1 MKLFS
6 KIATVLAGFSLAL
19 GVGVAAMTRVEKN
32 PTRVEAAAPADW
44 EQCSSLSSFS
54 AGDLIIIATNDGSHY
69 FNGATKSG
77 PHWDA
82 TTLSASSPA
91 SNDSAGVIEL
101 VTTGTANKY
110 KLKIVGGANADKYV
124 TATKA
129 ASKGSAISNS
139 DDYGWTFALNAT
151 NYFTLTYGN
160 SGAAAGFCSYSNS
173 DFRSYASYSSGQYVT
188 IYKYAASSASLSSIA
203 ISGTMTKTTYTTA
216 EDWDPTGLTVTGTY
230 SDSSTKNLTAGATF
244 SYYNSENVEKATPKL
259 FGECSNQTLKVVA
272 HYPGVSDTAK
282 YTASSAIT
290 ITKAAEYELVTDATK
305 LTKGTTLM
313 IVGTGVLSS
322 VTYTE
327 AMVASRTT
335 ANGAFSSNTSVT
347 LSDGFNGGSVATSA
361 NATIFTL
368 DGAAGAWK
376 IKNGDNQLGFTG
388 TSNNNIQFN
397 ENQTD
402 TFTISSVSGE
412 TYVTINSNNQSGRG
426 LRFNIANNKGYFS
439 NYGSGN
445 NNPVYL
451 FANIAEATFG
461 TIDHISI
468 ATEPQTSFHSGST
481 YSASGMVVVAWDGA
495 DETTANSKVLNA
507 SDYSLKIDGA
517 AITSDVTVFGDSDIG
532 PHTITVTHTENA
544 HDYTDTYS
552 LYVYASATYEK
563 VTTEPANWAGD
574 YLIVADIP
582 ADGSKVEAGTYAMR
596 STGLNLDYVGNYA
609 AVSPTTAGGKTT
621 ITTGQEFQFQ
631 IAAVTGGY
639 SIKGQGNK
647 YIGWGS
653 SSNNGMSSSDTPLV
667 NTISFDA
674 GEVTILCSAGTKGL
688 KLDKDSGQFRYY
700 SNPGVQLYK
709 LAESTEA
716 ADYAA
721 DFLEMLSTGAGHV
734 CQADGN
740 SDLEDLKVAWA
751 ILADDFQSLSS
762 NAVRQQFTQGTADE
776 SGDDIAKAL
785 ALYDFIATKYGT
797 RLESDDCDNYNFMG
811 RTITPIS
818 SIHNIFGQNTN
829 GNNILLIVVIS
840 SITVASAIGL
850 FFIIRRRKHN

>member
-19 GVGVAAMTRVEKN
+19 GVGVAAMTSLEKN
-32 PTRVEAAAPADW
+32 PTRAEAADGQNHDMGISEVSQLLNNGNVPGDIDFAD
-44 EQCSSLSSFS
+44 Q
-54 AGDLIIIATNDGSHY
+54 GYTVKQVIIGWTHNKTNDGIT
-69 FNGATKSG
+69 ATVKVGGTTLGSG
-77 PHWDA
+77 KVGGQEA
-82 TTLSASSPA
+82 TTTTTIGDGNTSLSGAVNISFTSTL
-91 SNDSAGVIEL
+91 SG
-101 VTTGTANKY
+101 TGKGT
-110 KLKIVGGANADKYV
+110 LKIQSIILVEGQAGAELETV
-124 TATKA
+124 T
-129 ASKGSAISNS
+129 
-139 DDYGWTFALNAT
+139 
-151 NYFTLTYGN
+151 
-160 SGAAAGFCSYSNS
+160 
-173 DFRSYASYSSGQYVT
+173 V
-188 IYKYAASSASLSSIA
+188 
-203 ISGTMTKTTYTTA
+203 SGTMTTTNYTTA
-216 EDWDPTGLTVTGTY
+216 ASWNPAGLTVTGSY
-230 SDSSTKNLTAGATF
+230 DDSSNRDLTAAATF
-244 SYYNSENVEKATPKL
+244 AYYNASDVEVPTPSDL
-259 FGECSNQTLKVVA
+259 GVGENQTLKVVA
-272 HYPGVSDTAK
+272 TVAGVSSAK
-282 YTASSAIT
+282 YVASSAIKV
-290 ITKAAEYELVTDATK
+290 TKAIQYKLVTDATK
-305 LTKGTTLM
+305 LTKNTTAI
-313 IVGTGVLSS
+313 IVGTGTYSS
-322 VTYTE
+322 ATYTK
-327 AMVASRTT
+327 AMIATHKTS
-335 ANGAFSSNTSVT
+335 NGSFGNNAEVT
-347 LSDGFNGGSVATSA
+347 LSNSFNAGSVATSA
-361 NATIFTL
+361 NATVFTL
-368 DGAAGAWK
+368 GGSAGAWTLS
-376 IKNGDNQLGFTG
+376 NGTDKLGFTG

-397 ENQTD
+397 ESLTD
-402 TFTISSVSGE
+402 TFTISSVSGQ
-412 TYVTINSNNQSGRG
+412 TYVTINSNTHSGRG
-426 LRFNIANNKGYFS
+426 LRMNVNSGSPLFS

-445 NNPVYL
+445 QQPVYL
-451 FANIAEATFG
+451 FADIAEATFG

-517 AITSDVTVFGDSDIG
+517 AITSDVTVFDDSDIG

-552 LYVYASATYEK
+552 LYVYATATYEK

-582 ADGSKVEAGTYAMR
+582 AAGSKVEAGTYAMR
-596 STGLNLDYVGNYA
+596 STGINLDYVGNYA
-609 AVSPTTAGGKTT
+609 AVSPATAGGKTT

-653 SSNNGMSSSDTPLV
+653 ASSNGMNSSDTALV
-667 NTISFDA
+667 NTISFEDSVA
-674 GEVTILCSAGTKGL
+674 SIICSEGTKGL

-700 SNPGVQLYK
+700 SNPGVHLYK